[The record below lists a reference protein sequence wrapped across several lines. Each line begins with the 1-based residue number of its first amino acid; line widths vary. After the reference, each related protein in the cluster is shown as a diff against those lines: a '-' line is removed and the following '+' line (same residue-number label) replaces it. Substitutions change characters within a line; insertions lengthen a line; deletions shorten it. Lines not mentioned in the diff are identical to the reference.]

1 CALLVGELA
10 AALPVTG
17 GYYSWVKSGL
27 GMFWG
32 LQEGWLSLAYSAFD
46 IALYPTLFVTYLARI
61 FPSLGRETYGQPG
74 WLVAVGVIVACTAW
88 NMAGIRSLGR
98 GCTALALA
106 ILTPF
111 AAIVLLAL
119 ASLPRGGLT
128 AAASA
133 FRARPTADSGTFAA
147 GLMLAMWNLT
157 GFDNATTFAAEVRD
171 PGRSYPRAVMCGAI
185 GITVSYIV
193 TVAAAATTG
202 LAPAA
207 WSSGSWVEVGA
218 RLGGPTLAWAVALG
232 GAVSAFGMYNALLL
246 AWSRLPVALAED
258 RWLPRALAHR
268 SQRARAP
275 TWSVLVGGA
284 MSVLCVGLGLRRLVE
299 IDIILYGA
307 ALALEFAALVALR
320 VREPE
325 LARPFRVPGGTIGS
339 VAMAL
344 PPMALLALAAWQA
357 RGEPAIAGMSA
368 FGLSTAI
375 AVVGIAWWAALRLF
389 RRTHPAPEGA
399 PPEPP

>member
-1 CALLVGELA
+1 
-10 AALPVTG
+10 
-17 GYYSWVKSGL
+17 
-27 GMFWG
+27 
-32 LQEGWLSLAYSAFD
+32 
-46 IALYPTLFVTYLARI
+46 
-61 FPSLGRETYGQPG
+61 
-74 WLVAVGVIVACTAW
+74 
-88 NMAGIRSLGR
+88 
-98 GCTALALA
+98 
-106 ILTPF
+106 
-111 AAIVLLAL
+111 
-119 ASLPRGGLT
+119 
-128 AAASA
+128 
-133 FRARPTADSGTFAA
+133 
-147 GLMLAMWNLT
+147 
-157 GFDNATTFAAEVRD
+157 
-171 PGRSYPRAVMCGAI
+171 
-185 GITVSYIV
+185 
-193 TVAAAATTG
+193 
-202 LAPAA
+202 
-207 WSSGSWVEVGA
+207 
-218 RLGGPTLAWAVALG
+218 
-232 GAVSAFGMYNALLL
+232 
-246 AWSRLPVALAED
+246 
-258 RWLPRALAHR
+258 
-268 SQRARAP
+268 
-275 TWSVLVGGA
+275 